1 MAKTT
6 TRRPVRTAPRASRP
20 APAAEAQEP
29 PRTGFYNPEGAGPAP
44 VATQLAGAPAPAAAP
59 LPPAPAPDYDV
70 EEAQDFNGMHAR
82 DAVEVEKNLSA
93 DAALVDDEY
102 GPAPDIEDREAYR
115 RYIERIKAG
124 RRPLGEYN
132 FKLALPHRRGYKR
145 HWFVDAP
152 GRVDLATQNGWSL
165 IRGKDGKPLRRNAGR
180 GPQAPSQFA
189 FAMEIPLVFW
199 EEDQAYKHKIASERV
214 DGIRNRTATAKEGQ
228 AKPEDNQKFYNP
240 QPEHDAVN
248 ISKMNPSAPVVNI

>member
-1 MAKTT
+1 MVKTV
-6 TRRPVRTAPRASRP
+6 TRKPAPRTAPRASRP
-20 APAAEAQEP
+20 APKAEAQEP
-29 PRTGFYNPEGAGPAP
+29 PRGGFYNPEGAQPAI
-44 VATQLAGAPAPAAAP
+44 AQTQLSAAPAPA
-59 LPPAPAPDYDV
+59 APAPDYDLG
-70 EEAQDFNGMHAR
+70 EPEDFNGMHAR
-82 DAVEVEKNLSA
+82 DAVEVEQNLSA
-93 DAALVDDEY
+93 DAALVDDDY

-165 IRGKDGKPLRRNAGR
+165 IRGKDGKPLRRSAGR

-199 EEDQAYKHKIASERV
+199 EEDQAYKHKIASDRV

-248 ISKMNPSAPVVNI
+248 ISKMNPSSPVVNI